1 MMHYHFYILD
11 NHHQIKESLRLEENR
26 KNTKINNLVSV
37 KKGVDFIHSD
47 YFRVPKNE
55 KYTQYFFQFSKDN
68 LLTNHS

>member
-37 KKGVDFIHSD
+37 KKRVDFLSTPIILEYQKRKNTPGISSN
-47 YFRVPKNE
+47 FPKII
-55 KYTQYFFQFSKDN
+55 Y
-68 LLTNHS
+68 